1 MNFGVL
7 VNFMSKSIEKK
18 ATKENNPLEK
28 ALGMVGKKYDLL
40 ILETVFKRNKRAG
53 FNQML
58 KEVPGIN
65 PRILSL
71 RLKNLEANKLL
82 TKNLVLG
89 TPVKTEYA
97 LTQKSEE
104 LIEIIEKL
112 KTWVQKY

>member
-1 MNFGVL
+1 MG
-7 VNFMSKSIEKK
+7 KSIEKI
-18 ATKENNPLEK
+18 NPLEK

-40 ILETVFKRNKRAG
+40 ILETIFKRNKRAG

-71 RLKNLEANKLL
+71 RLKDLESNKLL
-82 TKNLVLG
+82 TKNLILSA
-89 TPVKTEYA
+89 PVKTEYA

-112 KTWVQKY
+112 KNWVGKY

>member
-1 MNFGVL
+1 
-7 VNFMSKSIEKK
+7 MSKSVEKI
-18 ATKENNPLEK
+18 NPLEK
-28 ALGMVGKKYDLL
+28 ALEMVGKKYDLL
-40 ILETVFKRNKRAG
+40 ILETIFKKNRRAG

-71 RLKNLEANKLL
+71 RLKDLESNKLI
-82 TKNLVLG
+82 TKNLILG

-97 LTQKSEE
+97 LTSKAEE

-112 KTWVQKY
+112 KTWAEKH